1 MSFSH
6 SAYSTMN
13 LAMARE
19 VLVPKAMPQMAGRRK
34 RAKTSAHTANVNLE
48 AVSHCRP
55 WASMRSRRAGCFSF
69 APPCALGGVGGALFP
84 AGARLRTTPCQR
96 WLF

>member
-1 MSFSH
+1 MSSSR

-34 RAKTSAHTANVNLE
+34 RAKTPAHTANVNLE

-69 APPCALGGVGGALFP
+69 APPCAPPFGGTFVWSISAV
-84 AGARLRTTPCQR
+84 LR
-96 WLF
+96 